1 MTHSVSNPLG
11 IENRCR
17 PKNLREKVVFQCH
30 ERIEKLK
37 ISGANSLMEFD
48 SFEKYQISL
57 ARYAYLGLN
66 NILSGKFYIIYNFPL
81 MVW

>member
-1 MTHSVSNPLG
+1 MHLG
-11 IENRCR
+11 IKNRCR
-17 PKNLREKVVFQCH
+17 PKNLREKVVFPCH
-30 ERIEKLK
+30 ERIEKLQ

-57 ARYAYLGLN
+57 SRYAYLSLN
-66 NILSGKFYIIYNFPL
+66 NILPGQFYIIYNFPL